1 LATAYQIQVDQANET
16 PELTANDI
24 SSQTTSG
31 IKTNSQVLPAKSLKN
46 NKIKTTAVSPN
57 AIATYTHSDSVTLNL
72 IELYPGNNHYL
83 FDNTVTRSLHQPVV
97 SSISV
102 DDTISLN
109 TIAINDSLASDS
121 TLKISGYKIE
131 VSKPLL
137 TASNYYLT
145 EKPLPKSHFTAYYPW
160 LVPILL
166 LFVVFTGFIR
176 IISGKYLSNLFSSTI
191 YGYAAN
197 SLFKTINVRNTLPSI
212 GLNVLFIMN
221 IALFLFEMSTH
232 FQITPMGLHG
242 IVLFGLIT
250 LSTMILAFF
259 KVSIYRFLGY
269 IFNTKLQTSEFLFH
283 VGVFNKVFGIVILP
297 LLLMIPFVSEMAAT
311 VLIQIGLVFFILVY
325 IFQLFKGSKIILR
338 ESASLIYMFLYLCTL
353 EILPLS
359 ILFKLL
365 VR

>member
-1 LATAYQIQVDQANET
+1 LATSYQIQVDQANES
-16 PELTANDI
+16 PEK
-24 SSQTTSG
+24 TSTHIG
-31 IKTNSQVLPAKSLKN
+31 IQNTSVIKTNSQVQPAKSLKT

-57 AIATYTHSDSVTLNL
+57 AIAPFTHNDSVTLNL
-72 IELYPGNNHYL
+72 IELYPGNDHYL
-83 FDNTVTRSLHQPVV
+83 FDNSVTRYLHKPVYSFNNV
-97 SSISV
+97 V
-102 DDTISLN
+102 DTLTFN
-109 TIAINDSLASDS
+109 TNAINDSLVSDS
-121 TLKISGYKIE
+121 TLKISANKFEI
-131 VSKPLL
+131 SKPLV
-137 TASNYYLT
+137 TTSHYYLT
-145 EKPLPKSHFTAYYPW
+145 EKPLPKSHFTPYYPW

-166 LFVVFTGFIR
+166 LIVVFSGFIR
-176 IISGKYLSNLFSSTI
+176 IISGKYLNNLFSSTI

-197 SLFKTINVRNTLPSI
+197 SLFKTINVRNTVPSI

-232 FQITPMGLHG
+232 FQMAPMGLHG

-250 LSTMILAFF
+250 VLTMILAFL

-269 IFNTKLQTSEFLFH
+269 IFNTKGQTSEFLFH
-283 VGVFNKVFGIVILP
+283 VGIFNKVFGLIILP
-297 LLLMIPFVSEMAAT
+297 LLVMIPFVSEMAAT
-311 VLIQIGLVFFILVY
+311 ILIQVGLVFFIVVY

-338 ESASLIYMFLYLCTL
+338 ESASLIYMFLYLCAL